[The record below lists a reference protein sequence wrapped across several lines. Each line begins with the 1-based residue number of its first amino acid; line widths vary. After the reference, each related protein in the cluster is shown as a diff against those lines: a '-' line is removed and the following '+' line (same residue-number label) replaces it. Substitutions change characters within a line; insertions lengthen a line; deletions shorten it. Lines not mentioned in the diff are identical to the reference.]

1 MAQDPVGRWA
11 ARQDQLINGRV
22 RALVEQVAADPPT
35 WAAGMRPRPRPGDEC
50 SRWEADI
57 AVVVAYRDQF
67 QVTDAA
73 DPVGTAPVLGHQRQA
88 RLVASAAWRRV
99 QDRGEPAPVPAT
111 ANERLRA
118 LGLREREAPI
128 AAGDALARLQAAQRS
143 GEAARPYD
151 FARGTSPARGPRI

>member
-11 ARQDQLINGRV
+11 ARQDQLITGRV
-22 RALVEQVAADPPT
+22 RALVEQVAADPPI
-35 WAAGMRPRPRPGDEC
+35 WAAGMRPRPRPGDERA
-50 SRWEADI
+50 RWETDI

-73 DPVGTAPVLGHQRQA
+73 DPIGTAPVLGHQQQA
-88 RLVASAAWRRV
+88 RLTASAAWRRV

-118 LGLREREAPI
+118 LAFASMR
-128 AAGDALARLQAAQRS
+128 
-143 GEAARPYD
+143 RPSQQGMLW
-151 FARGTSPARGPRI
+151 RG

>member
-1 MAQDPVGRWA
+1 HKAMAQDPVGRWA
-11 ARQDQLINGRV
+11 ARQDQLITGRV

-35 WAAGMRPRPRPGDEC
+35 WAAGMRARPRPGDEC

-88 RLVASAAWRRV
+88 RLVASAAWRRG
-99 QDRGEPAPVPAT
+99 Q
-111 ANERLRA
+111 
-118 LGLREREAPI
+118 
-128 AAGDALARLQAAQRS
+128 
-143 GEAARPYD
+143 
-151 FARGTSPARGPRI
+151 GPG